1 MMRVLLKGLDSTDNF
16 VDDII
21 FYTESW
27 LEHLIHLKELL
38 LRLRLAKL
46 TVRPTKCIIGVQSV
60 AFLGHVVGKGVIMP
74 SPAKVESIKLCQRPL
89 TKRQVRALLG
99 LTGYYRKFIPNLSA
113 ISSPLSD
120 LTKKGQPNKVRW
132 GPEQET
138 AFRLLINQLSQS
150 PILCL
155 PNFEMDFILQTDASE
170 TGIGA
175 VLLQEYSGYRF
186 PVYYA
191 SKKLLERER
200 RYSVI
205 ERECLAIVWAVQKF
219 QNYLYGK
226 EFVLETDHQPLIYL
240 NKTKIANARVM
251 RWALA
256 LQPYKFRLEGIKGAD
271 NIGADF

>member
-1 MMRVLLKGLDSTDNF
+1 
-16 VDDII
+16 
-21 FYTESW
+21 
-27 LEHLIHLKELL
+27 
-38 LRLRLAKL
+38 
-46 TVRPTKCIIGVQSV
+46 
-60 AFLGHVVGKGVIMP
+60 
-74 SPAKVESIKLCQRPL
+74 
-89 TKRQVRALLG
+89 
-99 LTGYYRKFIPNLSA
+99 
-113 ISSPLSD
+113 
-120 LTKKGQPNKVRW
+120 
-132 GPEQET
+132 
-138 AFRLLINQLSQS
+138 
-150 PILCL
+150 
-155 PNFEMDFILQTDASE
+155 MDFILQTDTSE

-271 NIGADF
+271 NIGADFLSRMTTKKRPQFGN